1 MKSFKYDY
9 ITADTHFGHTNI
21 NTYEPSRIIKA
32 QMEGYDYFDH
42 YMVGE
47 WNDKVKP
54 NDNVIHLGDFAF
66 KDGYKIAKKLNG
78 TVALLKG
85 NHDREKHL
93 EYYRS
98 LGWRIID
105 SIEVEVA
112 SMSNKEKVG
121 LKNLQVKIANSKEHK
136 LTAALVVELNGQR
149 VLLSHFPVFDNNPY
163 DEKYKTTSDVLEEL
177 YIIFD
182 CKLNIHGH
190 THSAGAKEKFCK
202 SACLELNDFKLLELE
217 NILKYMDKE

>member
-1 MKSFKYDY
+1 
-9 ITADTHFGHTNI
+9 
-21 NTYEPSRIIKA
+21 
-32 QMEGYDYFDH
+32 MEGYDYFDY
-42 YMVGE
+42 YMVDE
-47 WNDKVKP
+47 WNSTV
-54 NDNVIHLGDFAF
+54 NEGESVLHLGDFAF
-66 KDGYKIAKKLNG
+66 KDGYKVAKKLNG
-78 TVALLKG
+78 TVTLLKG
-85 NHDREKHL
+85 NHDREKHF

-121 LKNLQVKIANSKEHK
+121 LKNLQTKIANSKEHK
-136 LTAALVVELNGQR
+136 LTAALVMELNGQR

-163 DEKYKTTSDVLEEL
+163 DEKYKTATDALEEL
-177 YIIFD
+177 YILFD

-202 SACLELNDFKLLELE
+202 SACLELNDFKLLELDS
-217 NILKYMDKE
+217 ILEYMDKE